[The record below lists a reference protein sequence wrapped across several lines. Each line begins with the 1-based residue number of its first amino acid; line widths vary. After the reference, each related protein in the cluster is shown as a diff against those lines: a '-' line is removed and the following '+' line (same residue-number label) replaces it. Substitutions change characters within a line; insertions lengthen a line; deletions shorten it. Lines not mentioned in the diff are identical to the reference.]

1 MRSVL
6 LLLALVFAAPASAQL
21 SAELAFPGLPPF
33 DSPVGLGHDP
43 VDPGLL
49 YVVEQG
55 GVIRVF
61 VNDPDVTEAS
71 SFLDIDARVSSG
83 GETGLL
89 GLAFHP
95 DYAENGLFYVSY
107 TAGSPLRSRVSQFS
121 LGEPDVYPPIANPDS
136 EVILLEIAQPFSNH
150 NGGGLAF
157 GPDGYLYA
165 SFGDGG
171 SGGDPEENGQDDTTL
186 LGAILRL
193 DVDGGG
199 TAPDCGG
206 PEANYTVPPNDL
218 ADGPGGSC
226 DEIYAWGLRNPWR
239 FSFDRDTGAGW
250 IADVGQNQW
259 EEVDRM
265 ANGGNYGWNTYE
277 GDVCF
282 DGPCDPDTD
291 AVIFPVW
298 VYNHSLGCSITGGYV
313 YRGSEVPELAGRY
326 VYGDYCSGRIWALT
340 DIGLGEFENEQL
352 GVGTFSNLTSF
363 GEDAAGELYFVRQ
376 NGRVYRF
383 FSETDTSNGE
393 GVPERGPRLRLAG
406 PNPFRAQTAVAFE
419 LAEAGPARLAVYDVL
434 GREVA
439 VLHDGPA
446 AASETVRLAAGA
458 LPAGVYVV
466 RLETGRTEQTLK
478 VLLIR

>member
-340 DIGLGEFENEQL
+340 DIGLGEFENDVQSRRRHHSATSRRSARTPL
-352 GVGTFSNLTSF
+352 ASSTSSARTAGCIASSRRRTRRTAKACRSVGP
-363 GEDAAGELYFVRQ
+363 GCGWR
-376 NGRVYRF
+376 GRTR
-383 FSETDTSNGE
+383 SARRRPWRSSS
-393 GVPERGPRLRLAG
+393 PR
-406 PNPFRAQTAVAFE
+406 
-419 LAEAGPARLAVYDVL
+419 PARPGSPSTTCSGARWPCSTT
-434 GREVA
+434 GRRRRRRRCGSRRA
-439 VLHDGPA
+439 RSRPA
-446 AASETVRLAAGA
+446 STSSAWR
-458 LPAGVYVV
+458 PAG
-466 RLETGRTEQTLK
+466 RSR
-478 VLLIR
+478 R

>member
-1 MRSVL
+1 MRPL
-6 LLLALVFAAPASAQL
+6 LFAALLLAFAAPASAQL
-21 SAELAFPGLPPF
+21 SADLAFPNLTF
-33 DSPVGLGHDP
+33 SSPVGVEHDP
-43 VDPGLL
+43 VNPDLL
-49 YVVEQG
+49 YVVEQR

-61 VNDPDVTEAS
+61 DNDPDVSTTS
-71 SFLDIDARVSSG
+71 VFLDIDDRVTSG

-95 DYAENGLFYVSY
+95 DYETNGYFYVNY
-107 TAGSPLRSRVSQFS
+107 TVASPLRSRVSRFS
-121 LGEPDVYPPIANPDS
+121 RSTANPQQGDPDS
-136 EVILLEIAQPFSNH
+136 ELVLLDIAQPFSNH

-171 SGGDPEENGQDDTTL
+171 SGGDPEENGQDPTTL

-206 PEANYTVPPNDL
+206 PGANYTVPPNAI

-239 FSFDRDTGAGW
+239 FSFDRETGEGW
-250 IADVGQNQW
+250 IADVGQGAW

-265 ANGGNYGWNTYE
+265 EDGGNYGWNTYE
-277 GDVCF
+277 GNACF
-282 DGPCDPDTD
+282 DGPCDPEGLT
-291 AVIFPVW
+291 FPAW
-298 VYNHSLGCSITGGYV
+298 VYSSQSGSPHCSVTGGYV
-313 YRGSEVPELAGRY
+313 YRGSDVPALEGRY
-326 VYGDYCSGRIWALT
+326 IYGDYCSGQLWALDDSGRPVT
-340 DIGLGEFENEQL
+340 NEAL
-352 GVGTFSNLTSF
+352 AVGTFSTLTSF

-383 FSETDTSNGE
+383 FQEGTSDTV
-393 GVPERGPRLRLAG
+393 GVPERDEASLRLAG
-406 PNPFRAQTAVAFE
+406 PNPFRGETALTFA
-419 LAEAGPARLAVYDVL
+419 LAEAGPARVAVYDVL

-446 AASETVRLAAGA
+446 TAEAQAVRLAAGA
-458 LPAGVYVV
+458 LPAGLYVV
-466 RLETGRTEQTLK
+466 RLTSGSAEHTLK
-478 VLLIR
+478 VMLVR